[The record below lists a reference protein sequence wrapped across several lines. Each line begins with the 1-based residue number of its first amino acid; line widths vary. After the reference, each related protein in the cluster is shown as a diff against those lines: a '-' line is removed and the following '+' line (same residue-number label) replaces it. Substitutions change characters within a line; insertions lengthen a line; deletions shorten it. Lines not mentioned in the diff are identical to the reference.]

1 MTQTPRNHNRLHF
14 FSVVLDPTPHAP
26 PTPLQEKTLVA
37 HAHRVANPK
46 LGQHDVFAAM
56 VVAEDV
62 AAQPTVVPALPQR
75 VQERGEAHR
84 AARLRALVHH
94 VVRNPLRCASLA
106 SEPPTR
112 VHAVEGVEHAGEAEG
127 AHARDVVVRQEHQPL
142 AVVLAVAALA
152 HVAVKGR
159 RGSERLRAQREVA
172 LRLLLRHERY
182 G

>member
-1 MTQTPRNHNRLHF
+1 M
-14 FSVVLDPTPHAP
+14 VLNPTPHAP
-26 PTPLQEKTLVA
+26 PAPLQEKTLVA
-37 HAHRVANPK
+37 HTHRVANPK

-62 AAQPTVVPALPQR
+62 PAQPTVVPALPQR

-106 SEPPTR
+106 RETPTR

-152 HVAVKGR
+152 HIAAEGH
-159 RGSERLRAQREVA
+159 RGGEQLRAQREVA